1 MWTGSG
7 LNRCFLVKYLIC
19 GELVFIPKNIYFC
32 GTYLLPLLL
41 HTNRT
46 IRAPYEVSIP
56 IIPLLLSVSCLPPAW
71 DREESVWE
79 IR

>member
-56 IIPLLLSVSCLPPAW
+56 YNSIAPLCELPTPC
-71 DREESVWE
+71 VG
-79 IR
+79 